1 MKWFGFR
8 VKYIVGQMT
17 GKQQAPM
24 YKHRLVW
31 TKLKNPYLDPIVTP
45 VIAIIHVHKKEL
57 PAKLIRFSLYLLVFN
72 AWNWN
77 GFAIVSWTTWLI
89 FIPPNDWITF
99 ISMDCSGGFLANVG
113 IILALGILQIVF
125 MSLNFFTKTI
135 NKLVN
140 IKARQMIPKIQS
152 FLEIKTF

>member
-1 MKWFGFR
+1 
-8 VKYIVGQMT
+8 MT

-31 TKLKNPYLDPIVTP
+31 TKLKNPYLDPIVML
-45 VIAIIHVHKKEL
+45 VIAIIYVAKKEL
-57 PAKLIRFSLYLLVFN
+57 PAKLIRFSLYLVVFN

-89 FIPPNDWITF
+89 FIPPIDWMTF
-99 ISMDCSGGFLANVG
+99 ISMDCSRGFLVNAGV
-113 IILALGILQIVF
+113 ILDLGMLQIVF
-125 MSLNFFTKTI
+125 ISLYFFTKTI

-140 IKARQMIPKIQS
+140 IKARQMIMKIQS
-152 FLEIKTF
+152 LLEMKTFLLNQTNK